1 MKYFVEILK
10 QFTMKQRIFVLVL
23 LLFFSSLT
31 YITTTYLKSGYNSCE
46 ELIKL
51 NQKYVRDFVTIS
63 DMIRRQRMNELGLG
77 DENLL
82 DSGVQVPTSGRN
94 PASESES
101 SPPSSS
107 SPQTY
112 NEVLLD
118 SILSVTE
125 TNLK

>member
-63 DMIRRQRMNELGLG
+63 DMIRRQRMNELG

-82 DSGVQVPTSGRN
+82 DSAVQAPTSGRN

>member
-82 DSGVQVPTSGRN
+82 DSAVQAPTSGRN